1 VTVARVVVVGAGIGG
16 LAAAARLA
24 AAGHRVAVLEAADVV
39 GGKLGVV
46 EKTTPMGKFRFDTGP
61 SLLTMPEVFAELFAA
76 TGEPITSVLSLR
88 QLDPVVRYRFSDGSS
103 VMTTHDLN
111 AQVNSFDDAFG
122 PGSGSAWA
130 AIVERGARM
139 WATVEGRV
147 MNRPWRLRQL
157 RELAAARPSLAEIR
171 SLAPGQT
178 LRQLGYDHLSDP
190 RQRLILERYATYV
203 GSDPRHA
210 PAALAV
216 IPYLEHAHGAWYVM
230 GGLHRLAAALADRAR
245 ACGAAI
251 RVATRVVR
259 ITAPAGRVDGV
270 ELADGSRVAAD
281 VVVANADARHVYGD
295 LLDPRPRRIPT
306 ADSLSGFVLLLGV
319 RGQTPGLAHH
329 NVIYGGSEYDAEF
342 DAIFGQ
348 PGRPVTDPAIYVSA
362 PDDVA
367 IRPDG
372 CEAWFVLVNAPRH
385 GRTGGRGALDWD
397 SAGLASGYEDRIMS
411 LLAARGMPVRERLL
425 FSEVITPADLERRTG
440 APGGA
445 IYGGALHGLRST
457 FTRPRNQ
464 SRVRGLYLV
473 GGSTHPGGGLPM
485 VARSAAITAE
495 LIGRA

>member
-1 VTVARVVVVGAGIGG
+1 MARVAVVGAGVGG
-16 LAAAARLA
+16 LAVAARLA
-24 AAGHRVAVLEAADVV
+24 AIGHRVTVLEAAEVL

-46 EKTTPMGKFRFDTGP
+46 EKTTPIGTFRFDTGP
-61 SLLTMPEVFAELFAA
+61 SLLTMPEVFAQLFAA
-76 TGEPITSVLSLR
+76 TGDPIASVLSLR
-88 QLDPVVRYRFSDGSS
+88 QLDPVVRYRFSDGST
-103 VMTTHDLN
+103 VTTTQDLP
-111 AQVNSFDDAFG
+111 AQARSFDDAFG
-122 PGSGSAWA
+122 PGAGSAWTA
-130 AIVERGARM
+130 VVERGAQM
-139 WATVEGRV
+139 WATVERRV
-147 MNRPWRLRQL
+147 MTRPWRLR
-157 RELAAARPSLAEIR
+157 ELATAPPRLAEIR
-171 SLAPGQT
+171 SLAPRRT
-178 LRQLGYDHLSDP
+178 LRQLGHDHLPDL
-190 RQRLILERYATYV
+190 RQQLILDRYATYV
-203 GSDPRHA
+203 GSDPRRA

-216 IPYLEHAHGAWYVM
+216 IPYLEHAHGAWYVT
-230 GGLHRLAAALADRAR
+230 GGLHRLARALADRVGER
-245 ACGAAI
+245 GGLI

-259 ITAPAGRVDGV
+259 ITAPGGRVDGV
-270 ELADGSRVAAD
+270 ELADGSRLAAD

-319 RGQTPGLAHH
+319 RGRTPGLAHH
-329 NVIYGGSEYDAEF
+329 NVLYGASDYDAEF
-342 DAIFGQ
+342 DSIFGR

-362 PDDVA
+362 PDDPS

-385 GRTGGRGALDWD
+385 GRNGGRGALDWD

-457 FTRPRNQ
+457 LTRPRNQ
-464 SRVRGLYLV
+464 SRIRGLYLV

-485 VARSAAITAE
+485 VARSAAITAD
-495 LIGRA
+495 LIGPA